1 MTETRKTFGTSVLGT
16 LVAGIASVGLLIG
29 APWGRVEAQPDAPS
43 GAHAG
48 GNGAA
53 PNAAAPTGIAPQLF
67 VTSDRC
73 MACHNGLT
81 TPSGEDISIGSDWR
95 SSMMANSARDP
106 YWQAAVRRE
115 VLDHPTAA
123 GAIQHECAACHMP
136 MARYEAKVGGAQGE
150 VFAHLPIAQAATP
163 QALLAADGASCSMCH
178 QIQSEGLGEEES
190 FTAGFVVDTERPLD
204 RRALFGPFEVDAGR
218 TTIMRSASGFE
229 PLKAPHIQSS
239 ELCATC
245 HTLYT
250 HALGPD
256 GEVIGELPEQVP
268 YLEWR
273 HSAYRHDEQRPRSC
287 QSCHMPVVEEE
298 TPVTA
303 VLGQPRAAVSRHVF
317 RGGNFFMPRI
327 LNRYRGELGVA
338 ALPQELDTT
347 SRRTREHLSTAAA
360 RVTVERVA
368 VSGGRLVAEVVLD
381 NLAGHKLPTA
391 YPSRRVW
398 VHFTVRDGEGAPV
411 FESGAFG
418 PDGSIAGNDNDTDPG
433 RYEPHYGEITSP
445 EQVQIYEGILAG
457 PDGEVT
463 TGLITAVDYLK
474 DNRLLPDGFDKT
486 TAEEDIAVRGAAAGD
501 GDFRDG
507 GDRVRYVVEVGD
519 AEGPFEVEAE
529 LWYQP
534 IAYRWAQNLRRQ
546 PAVETDRFVG
556 YYEEMAEGSAVVL
569 ARAGVTVR

>member
-1 MTETRKTFGTSVLGT
+1 
-16 LVAGIASVGLLIG
+16 
-29 APWGRVEAQPDAPS
+29 
-43 GAHAG
+43 
-48 GNGAA
+48 
-53 PNAAAPTGIAPQLF
+53 
-67 VTSDRC
+67 

-95 SSMMANSARDP
+95 SSMMANAARDP

-136 MARYEAKVGGAQGE
+136 MARYDAKVRGAQGE

-178 QIQSEGLGEEES
+178 QIQPDGLGEEKS
-190 FTAGFVVDTERPLD
+190 FTAGFVVDTAKPLD
-204 RRALFGPFEVDAGR
+204 QRAIFGPFEVDPGR
-218 TTIMRSASGFE
+218 TRIMQSASAFQ
-229 PLKAPHIQSS
+229 PMQAPHIQSS

-256 GEVIGELPEQVP
+256 GEVVGELPEQVP

-273 HSAYRHDEQRPRSC
+273 HSAYANDPARERSC

-303 VLGQPRAAVSRHVF
+303 VLGQPRTAVSRHVF

-338 ALPQELDTT
+338 ALPQELDAT
-347 SRRTREHLSTAAA
+347 SRRTREHLSTSAA
-360 RVTVERVA
+360 RVRLERA
-368 VSGGRLVAEVVLD
+368 EVSGGRLVAEVVLE

-391 YPSRRVW
+391 YPSRRAW
-398 VHFTVRDGEGAPV
+398 IHFTVRDGEGQSV
-411 FESGAFG
+411 FESGAFV
-418 PDGSIAGNDNDTDPG
+418 PDGSIAGNDNDADPS
-433 RYEPHYGEITSP
+433 RFEPHHAEITSP
-445 EQVQIYEGILAG
+445 EQVQIYEAILAG

-463 TGLITAVDYLK
+463 TGLITAVRYLK

-486 TAEEDIAVRGAAAGD
+486 TAGKDFAVRGSAAQD

-507 GDRVRYVVEVGD
+507 GDRVRYVMNVAD

-534 IAYRWAQNLRRQ
+534 IAYRWAQNLRLQ
-546 PAVETDRFVG
+546 PAPETDRFVG
-556 YYEEMAEGSAVVL
+556 YYGEMAEASAVVL
-569 ARAGVTVR
+569 ARARATMR